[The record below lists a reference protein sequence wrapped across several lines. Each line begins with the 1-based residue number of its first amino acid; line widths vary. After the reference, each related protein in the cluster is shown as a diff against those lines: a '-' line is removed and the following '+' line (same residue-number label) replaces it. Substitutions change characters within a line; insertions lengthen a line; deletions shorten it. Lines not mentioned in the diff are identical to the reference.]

1 MAFCHTVLNCC
12 TWRLLLFESRG
23 PEWWTSSNIHHPRLL
38 FIPTLYP
45 RSPNPIITVYPYSL
59 LCFYPK
65 FLKPT
70 KLLILISLSLWL
82 HSGASSSLRCKSSSS
97 LHLDSLSTFLN
108 LTPNPHSL
116 SYPFFLPTMQ
126 ILIHTHPHFHL
137 THHPHTSS
145 SLTLIS
151 NHHSPSDLVLNSSPL
166 LKLSQQKLWYSF
178 THPHHFDLESSSSLY
193 LKSFWFHHSLLS
205 TFSHLPHSY
214 PTSLSSLHCLF
225 ILIYSHFRYIF
236 HPQSSHLWISS
247 LTLSFISLVLLIL
260 TWLITSPWL
269 FTSLSKTPDPHLNPN
284 HSAVLKNKIPHPHF
298 ILTLHQ
304 YSHSVKFVILT
315 FHLHHLSSHFIF
327 SQTLCTYMGKP
338 FSLIFSLL
346 NENSSKFLHLSFLC
360 SPNSSF

>member
-12 TWRLLLFESRG
+12 TWRLLFFESRG

-82 HSGASSSLRCKSSSS
+82 HLLHSGASSSLRCKSSSS

-116 SYPFFLPTMQ
+116 SYPFCLPTMQ
-126 ILIHTHPHFHL
+126 ILIHTHPYFHL

-145 SLTLIS
+145 SLTVIS

-225 ILIYSHFRYIF
+225 ILISDIF
-236 HPQSSHLWISS
+236 FILNPHISEYLLLLCPSYPLSS
-247 LTLSFISLVLLIL
+247 LSSLDLSRHPDFSPHWAKLPIL
-260 TWLITSPWL
+260 TWTQIIPQSLKTKFLILIL
-269 FTSLSKTPDPHLNPN
+269 FLLFISTLTQWNLS
-284 HSAVLKNKIPHPHF
+284 
-298 ILTLHQ
+298 
-304 YSHSVKFVILT
+304 
-315 FHLHHLSSHFIF
+315 SSHFISTICPHILSF
-327 SQTLCTYMGKP
+327 PKHFALTWANPFPS
-338 FSLIFSLL
+338 FSLSWMKIPQ
-346 NENSSKFLHLSFLC
+346 NSFT
-360 SPNSSF
+360 SPFFVH